1 MTVKDGGA
9 RVWELAALWFLNT
22 NRVHEALGLF
32 WRLYQQMTIGQ
43 GTSWVHKGMPLV
55 WMSDCYARL
64 GFVVHAKR
72 YLMLTLV
79 EDALRERGV
88 ITPNTSGVYFRLVWR
103 QGLADQELRRY
114 AVRFQELAQEMPD
127 EAKYPEALLQR
138 VDDRWLTEAPAP
150 PELGTYVVSPA
161 YVQHLLD
168 GLGDRSGQVLE
179 HLAEVPDGGDAGL
192 PHEAS
197 ATEWFH

>member
-1 MTVKDGGA
+1 MSVPSPNDPVIQELTPLDASVAEVLKDRDSASRLLELLPEKYPPQRVVKDGGA

-43 GTSWVHKGMPLV
+43 GTSWPHKGMPLV
-55 WMSDCYARL
+55 WMSDCYLRL

-114 AVRFQELAQEMPD
+114 AMRFQELAQELPE
-127 EAKYPEALLQR
+127 EAK
-138 VDDRWLTEAPAP
+138 
-150 PELGTYVVSPA
+150 
-161 YVQHLLD
+161 
-168 GLGDRSGQVLE
+168 
-179 HLAEVPDGGDAGL
+179 
-192 PHEAS
+192 
-197 ATEWFH
+197 